1 MSKVI
6 GLVVADAQRTPLGL
20 PSQLGARVGGR
31 TVLGHTLHRLARVR
45 EVSQI
50 VVAHPAGQDLEP
62 LLGGEKI
69 DKPVSYFPVAAEM
82 HAVDRFAAWRRSA
95 RKWAIESWRGGL
107 GAMTCYDE
115 LLPVEPLLEAIKAH
129 AAEAALLI
137 GGDWMIHDPEL
148 ADAVMALHLRFAQ
161 GMPMVFT
168 QAAPGLCGIAISPE
182 ILEQLRQ
189 ASGGTFGA
197 VLGYDPQRPQQDP
210 IGKDVCVQAPPAVR
224 DCGRRMIADTPAGM
238 RMFAWLEE
246 RMGDDLLRASA
257 GRLAQEIVDAGTEVR
272 ESWRALP
279 RDVTLELTPRRPA
292 MGPITPQHHVALDR
306 LDMTAD
312 AAMAVVRQL
321 GADQDT
327 VLTLGGLGDALLH
340 PDWAGVVESA
350 KRAGVLG
357 VAIETDLRVDDATLD
372 RLLDVPVDVIG
383 VRLNADSPTVYQAA
397 MGLDD
402 YPGMLTRLE
411 RLLNTRNRRAAED
424 GGVAGVPWIVPRL
437 VKTAATLED
446 MEMFFD
452 RWTHYCGHAVIEP
465 ATPGRGV
472 RGDLMADQSP
482 VRMAPPKRCACR
494 QLAGRMT
501 ILSDGRVAL
510 CDQDWTGEGAIGRMT
525 PDGSLAEIW
534 SRARQARRLHEEG
547 RWDELPLCGGCGQW
561 HRP

>member
-20 PSQLGARVGGR
+20 PSQLGARVTGHA
-31 TVLGHTLHRLARVR
+31 VLWHTLSRLARVR

-50 VVAHPAGQDLEP
+50 VVVHPAGQDVVS
-62 LLGGEKI
+62 LLAGEKI
-69 DKPVSYFPVAAEM
+69 EKPVSCFPVAAEVYG
-82 HAVDRFAAWRRSA
+82 ADKFAEWRRSA

-115 LLPVEPLLEAIKAH
+115 LLPVEPLLEAMKTHSAD
-129 AAEAALLI
+129 AALLV
-137 GGDWMIHDPEL
+137 GGDWMVHDPGL
-148 ADAVMALHLRFAQ
+148 ADAVMGLHLRFAQ

-168 QAAPGLCGIAISPE
+168 QAAPGLCGIAINQD
-182 ILEQLRQ
+182 ILGQLRQ
-189 ASGGTFGA
+189 APGGTFGA

-210 IGKDVCVQAPPAVR
+210 IGKDVCVQAPPVVR

-238 RMFAWLEE
+238 RMFAWLGE
-246 RMGDDLLRASA
+246 RMGGDLAGASA
-257 GRLAQEIVDAGTEVR
+257 ARLAQEVGEAGAEVR

-292 MGPITPQHHVALDR
+292 TGPITPQHHVTLDR
-306 LDMTAD
+306 PDMAAD

-327 VLTLGGLGDALLH
+327 VLTLGGLGDGLLH
-340 PDWAGVVESA
+340 PDWAAIVGA
-350 KRAGVLG
+350 ARQAGVLG

-372 RLLDVPVDVIG
+372 RLLEVPVDVIS
-383 VRLNADSPTVYQAA
+383 VRLNADSPAVYQAA
-397 MGLDD
+397 MGFDD
-402 YPGMLTRLE
+402 YPEMLTRIE
-411 RLLNTRNRRAAED
+411 KLLNARNRRAAEED
-424 GGVAGVPWIVPRL
+424 GVAGVPWIVTRL
-437 VKTAATLED
+437 IKTAGTLED

-465 ATPGRGV
+465 ATPGRGNG
-472 RGDLMADQSP
+472 GDLMADQGP
-482 VRMAPPKRCACR
+482 VRMAPPKRFACR

-510 CDQDWTGEGAIGRMT
+510 CDQDWTGEGAIGRVG
-525 PDGSLAEIW
+525 DGPSLTETWAQAH
-534 SRARQARRLHEEG
+534 RARQLHEDG
-547 RWDELPLCGGCGQW
+547 RWGELAICAGCGQW
-561 HRP
+561 HRA